1 MANAFN
7 LTAQL
12 NLRGPANIKPVI
24 RDIKAQ
30 LGNINANVNL
40 TVAKNSSRNISKLNA
55 GLRQLNATLVTTGK
69 TSRDAAAAIS
79 SLGTAIGNIN
89 ASKVSSSIN
98 QATQASAKLANQQK
112 QVKSALQSSRTEMEE
127 FGKQSGLAIRRFA
140 AFSAVTAVVFKLN
153 NAINTG
159 VSSFINFQKEFI
171 RLQQVTGESAQGLER
186 LQKSITSLSTGLGV
200 TSQELTQVSVTLA
213 QAGLNARETEKALE
227 ALALSALA
235 PSFDNLN
242 NTVEGSIALMRQF
255 GISSTELGSALGSI
269 NAVAAGFAV
278 EAGDIIK
285 AISRTGG
292 VFANASKGVSE
303 GTDALNEFIAVFTSV
318 RSTTRE
324 SAETIATGL
333 RTIFTRIQRGSTI
346 EALKE
351 FGVTLTDLE
360 GKFVGPYKAIQLLS
374 EGLGRLDPR
383 DVKFSQIVEE
393 LGGFRQIGK
402 VIPLIQQFSVAQR
415 ALGVAQAGAGSL
427 AEDAAIAQ
435 LSLANQIA
443 KTREEFL
450 ALFRDIGG
458 SDSFQTIAKGA
469 LGVASALIKVADSI
483 KGVLPILAIVTA
495 AKGLSA
501 LTQFTAGFAGGIQRG
516 GGARGFGA
524 RLSGAPS
531 GFAKGGVVPGQGNR
545 DTVPAMLTPGEFVI
559 RKKAVETIGTQNLH
573 KMNKYG
579 YGGAVQK
586 FAKGDRV
593 RRVVEPSSQ
602 LQASHVGADVVLT
615 KKQVQ
620 NYANT
625 YKNKKFRNAV
635 QQAGYSLEDV
645 QSGNFNYETLRRNMN
660 LTAKDHVVLNLPRS
674 FNQALKAND
683 PDLVSQQGLVEFIQG
698 SSNLFKLTKAQ
709 QNKQK
714 ILAARSDMAKIISKL
729 PSKRYD
735 DSNSPQTPS
744 FDHDYE
750 LNSLKSAFQRYF
762 DTNAVDMMF
771 NAPLSGAV
779 YRKKDESGNR
789 TGRLQIRRQDRVRA
803 KYSKINQKLAD
814 GAAVKQGQQ
823 LPGVGIFDSDMIG
836 AGSKDVLNA
845 LLSSGKPYDVISG
858 PAGAGKTTFA
868 KARFGNNFILSAD
881 DLDQYAQ
888 AVVLSSAGATKAGGF
903 SPQAQALMARA
914 RKVIALQPTA
924 DRVLQQRQGRLDQ
937 AAKGSLPDKRSLKQL
952 EGTFKAPT
960 TIDRELYK
968 GLSNVEFVQ
977 NFATGGLVEEDGVG
991 AIVLTP
997 RRGGKGRYGYTPSK
1011 ATVGINK
1018 GLIEN
1023 KLGQGLSIDPDAPG
1037 AQSSSF
1043 WSQIAD
1049 GNKNYNVEMATTSK
1063 STARSFRAIVK
1074 GQLLKSAKESASRL
1088 SQRIGLA
1095 APEDLPLSA
1104 SKDFVDSMNDAS
1116 VGNLFENTLASLKGP
1131 PFSTDAKASFDFP
1144 NNQIRN
1150 NANLTSLFPGLTS
1163 SFVDAKSTG
1172 DEVTVEAMKTKILS
1186 KLAAEARSDRVA
1198 VSSQG
1203 TEGPGRS
1210 LTSPT
1215 IGEKYTNE
1223 EVMQMGFKAGSFGQA
1238 GFKRSK
1244 TKQGF
1249 RYTYLGDP
1257 QSRNLGGAIK
1267 RFAVGGSAEDTVPA
1281 LLTPGEFVINKKAAK
1296 SIGSAKLQRLNKA
1309 DKIQGYNKG
1318 GFVGFA
1324 DGGGVPVRPDTISTA
1339 TVAIPDSI
1347 RESLSGLIS
1356 VLENLGVASSQTSSL
1371 INQGNRV
1378 SYDSAIA
1385 AAKSD
1390 IERAKVAG
1398 ASAAD
1403 IAAAEKQLLD
1413 IRQQADANVAK
1424 RQGLEKAFTQGATAK
1439 TLSTGSAG
1447 SQADILLSAEQRAT
1461 DALDALTKA
1470 RAKQKKEVTQQ
1481 EIEDV
1486 RSKAFLREASK
1497 QTGTSVSDLK
1507 KQGITGADVQ
1517 AYIAETQLDPRAAK
1531 QFNQQWLQS
1540 RTAILGGTK
1549 EAEKQAKQEL
1559 KARRQITRQI
1569 QKARGLPTAQGFGGR
1584 AKDFVSNLSKN
1595 QASLGLSFALPMITD
1610 FFAGGEPTTAGG
1622 AATQAGVQGAA
1633 SAVSSGLAV
1642 ASVGGPLAG
1651 AAAAAIG
1658 LVKAVT
1664 DSQNAA
1670 RAFTDQVSKR
1680 EIERS
1685 VENLSKTFDKL
1696 SKDAKNVDLLR
1707 LARTDIE
1714 KITQE
1719 SQSLLSSNTKGIEYG
1734 LINAFEMLGSPGG
1747 DQAGFERG
1755 RILQNQ
1761 GIIPYLDSL
1770 FSSSE
1775 RERLFS
1781 KEEQGLAQENA
1792 KIFSQASQATQQYI
1806 QTLIKSGKTSTDLL
1820 NDPAFLSIARNLA
1833 LADVNVQKAVQALG
1847 GIDSAAGRQYLE
1859 QVTRQRA
1866 GEQINIAVRTEQ
1878 LEELNTVAKQ
1888 LSISFSRLFDTMNQQ
1903 INASAYRLA
1912 EFNKNLE
1919 ASIQS
1924 LSGRPEIG
1932 TDTSL
1937 SAINVLENPLAYS
1950 QQQFRGAADSGSRF
1964 FGADAD
1970 MVSSLVQLGPN
1981 IEDEIL
1987 GVINNVLA
1995 TSGDNPEK
2003 ASREINRAITAEL
2016 RNLSLPQEITD
2027 KLARQISAA
2036 VGDIAQETDKG
2047 SISLQDLTEKISG
2060 LNNVIDAS
2068 KKAREGVI
2076 NSLRYWQ
2083 DSLNKYSSAINKM
2096 TEIQLEAANRTR
2108 RANQIIFDSQVS
2120 LANALGEGIDL
2131 RFIERQIENTTRSRT
2146 GGPTDPIDISTQLRN
2161 LEDRRADQQAAL
2173 SAVQSDVGAP
2183 GASANII
2190 KMTTELSKTNYTIAE
2205 TRAALEDLANN
2216 SDLASA
2222 ALNEIQKAQ
2231 QDQAGKVSFLEK
2243 LVTSTP
2249 EQLKNLNN
2257 SFADLQRY
2265 ISGQSISIQQSTAAQ
2280 NAYRKALRSGASV
2293 RDAQKEAQRAFA
2305 DQRGNALSLL
2315 KEISPFLGDSEQ
2327 ANSLRADALET
2338 MLRESGVGINVM
2350 MRQVLDAMK
2359 NPELDP
2365 ATAAAI
2371 ETYKEATR
2379 VQALANQELARL
2391 NTDLAANI
2399 AKETGDAIKTALE
2412 STTIKFDQKQIDDMV
2427 DGIRNIGS
2435 GQNDPQNLASG
2446 GVVYASQ
2453 GAAINFAPRGTDT
2466 VPAMLTPGEFV
2477 VNRTATQQHR
2487 PMLEAI
2493 NNGYAKG
2500 GKVSYY
2506 SGGGFVAGLNDGNP
2520 SAELFSDFE
2529 YDTTN
2534 KVSPKV
2540 NFYDLAGSKDLKVQ
2554 SGGFGLGWQIPN
2566 GSQIAM
2572 RDNKFTGEIVGG
2584 KNFDLNDSDRR
2595 YSTNVIPKA
2604 ALSPV
2609 ITNKTGNFALKMRD
2623 APFISPSVSHV
2634 SNLANVPIADTID
2647 LTVPTNLVSQKKQ
2660 FKKAE
2665 LNALVSNYD
2674 DVLNKMGEIDESGG
2688 SEYVYTKTD
2697 AGGNKQSI
2705 AIPKNL
2711 SKLADFIS
2719 PPSISAEYTPGFSVD
2734 NGILNLKDWAQPFP
2748 GNIGFGFLDKDMNSG
2763 LNYRSL
2769 LAWQQPDNTG
2779 KSMFS
2784 TKESSGSNS
2793 IDVLAYQLDKL
2804 GNDMAGMTI
2813 ANFISK
2819 RKEILAVR
2827 NNLKKISDQDSF
2839 GLSEESARQKKIVD
2853 KLRTIYNANSPYI
2866 TADFTS
2872 NEIDFSHPK
2881 LKGKNLGATVYGGSV
2896 VDFERAFGANIDNL
2910 IGIGGAISADNFYGG
2925 KKAESLLEISKADI
2939 DAATGNPKYS
2949 EAHAFAWTQ
2958 GVKPEQLADD
2968 FAEKAKKEKD
2978 KKSSINMKPVT
2989 EPGSFKLQALV
3000 NGNQKQLDIPYNLHY
3015 GEWDGKL
3022 WDSDQNKYSDD
3033 LLSSRWGSKAYVI
3046 GTASGTKVNAAFNP
3060 YAKYSAG
3067 DDTLLTAIKRNL
3079 LDSDALVKPDYIKKQ
3094 FDQAAVKDYIGKAIE
3109 AGNADIPEK
3118 AAAEALMNTVVKGSN
3133 DGTSDINFFKKI
3145 NGALGDYK
3153 AKDGTKGIPTSSR
3166 SMDFTDYLNNVVAK
3180 LIQDENTDLVKKRG
3194 EVANIDEFTDRYSRD
3209 LSLLIPAF
3217 ETIGKTA
3224 YGLFGQGAPYN
3235 FGANFGVNVGN
3246 LQNLNQQQIKNLSGQ
3261 LAGQLDT
3268 YYKNIE
3274 RYVAEG
3280 SFNNIN
3286 AYDLYNNAE
3295 ILSYGA
3301 QQAFAALASG
3311 STNAIARYL
3320 KPADLKK
3327 PNFNWRDLQPQA
3339 LTMFRA
3345 IGGYRRATGFLNTQL
3360 TDDDVLDVQSI
3371 IGEGDVIRDV
3381 GSTGKITDTSNP
3393 KMKKIGDIFKIAFS
3407 PYNQFDEITDRKIL
3421 INALKARLSNATGPN
3436 GRPLFSRQMTQNL
3449 LDSMEYLKIWFGGE
3463 PGANTTIAQP
3473 PTNFDAEGL
3482 PEGAPSGSS
3491 ATNPGSGSSS
3501 GGIIPGLAAAGSFL
3515 PGLAGMISGAVG
3527 IAAGLAPAVRTGHWK
3542 GIDYLF
3548 DTDPPEP
3555 DRRTRINELQNAFDQ
3570 SIYDNAKKGLAEIG
3584 GVFAVGTLPN
3594 LDYYKT
3600 LYRQSGGMIY
3610 ASQGQLVNFEPK
3622 GTDTVPA
3629 MLTPGEF
3636 VVNRQATQKNL
3647 PLLKAINSG
3656 VGGYSQG
3663 GIVYLQDGGQPPRR
3677 PFDDGFEAPP
3687 AQNPKPN
3694 TSSRLAKIQQF
3705 NKLDKNLDG
3714 VLTPDEFSF
3723 LDRVWDTNFDGKIS
3737 LDEYLGWFE
3746 QASSSDKRL
3755 YNSDVK
3761 RVLNEK
3767 RVGNI
3772 KESQQQTRDN
3782 NRANYEANRAFQ
3794 RARSNALRDGAS
3806 VQQANAAGQQAYRE
3820 SMQSYSDSQTQKRK
3834 DIASG
3839 STDYV
3844 FYRTQDQREEA
3855 INRSANIKAKRMARD
3870 EGKKAYEKA
3879 KAEGKSE
3886 DDAWNEYQKAYDDK
3900 IDIDKKTG
3908 RSRLADSDDIQKET
3922 RARLKE
3928 REDRK
3933 AKLDSMTPIDR
3944 RDFLR
3949 SEREERAAKKKAE
3962 AAEKKAR
3969 EKALADEER
3978 LARVREKM
3986 AEEERRRAAD
3996 EALGL
4001 EETLEKLYTNE
4012 SDRNIYRNSVRK
4024 KLLEGQENDQTAQ
4037 DVYMDIRRKQ
4047 RLDQVRSRY
4056 TYHTV
4061 GDEGKMTTRLG
4072 KVVSVDPETGVAK
4085 YQQIDPVTGELTDNY
4100 TYEPINYIREN
4111 DPKAYRRVY
4120 DRWLSQENEAYEDRK
4135 TRKKIMFDYSGE
4147 VEGYE
4152 PRTWVG
4158 SDGKSFTGTVTRVG
4172 GTGATVTLPD
4182 GSTREIPRGELSA
4195 EDVQYVDSVRR
4206 YQTDVRI
4213 QQEDKQKQKNE
4224 AKANAQAQAFM
4235 ERGVLTPPDLGAA
4248 AEQKLQEIQER
4259 EDFINQA
4266 AQDQAARNRP
4276 PVRPGMDG
4284 TPPDVGNSAV
4294 LTFDTTPTT
4303 PQRDAATVA
4312 MNNKIRDNT
4321 RKVERQKE
4329 LNAAA
4334 PMLIQGPP
4342 TERPGTIA
4350 GGIPIEEAGKQF
4362 DFDPD
4367 QVIPFTAGAGENGR
4381 GYTWRE
4387 LSNARLRSDLEKRLD
4402 ENGRTALER
4411 FAKFY
4416 EALREVPVAGQALK
4430 VVEGV
4435 GDAAVGVFKTPFA
4448 ITALGLGE
4456 AGKAAYQEYLSGTL
4470 TDMILQRE
4478 GNITQKELEEQLL
4491 NDPVYQFF
4499 NQLSTT
4505 GARETQAGVARVV
4518 TGGSKIGE
4526 GLIDD
4531 TTRNVEGFL
4540 RARGFDANIQTNLY
4554 KSGLNKEVSDFYNQ
4568 KQAEKYEEA
4577 AKLGDVIPGV
4587 STSAVLTAADLAA
4600 EIGPDALLGPGIA
4613 KGLLDAVKTTG
4624 RTGAVAALRAAKTT
4638 VNAAGDAAGGVGTYV
4653 SRMLDNINN
4662 GPAQRAFQSYVDNLT
4677 SALPDNA
4684 RTNELLNEALETLA
4698 DRKIVES
4705 VTGELSDVDA
4715 LSLAIERRQRLVAR
4729 GLYDDATAA
4738 KLTGTEIIP
4747 SRNFADMDPKAI
4759 TKYFDDEIKKIA
4771 DPGFVSTDVK
4781 DAKKLAEFRKAFDK
4795 RGDAFET
4802 LRFEQF
4808 RNQRAASRST
4818 TDTAVR
4824 TPSQRV
4830 GPTIKVGVEPTGP
4843 GAGVFDAG
4851 STGPGTVIDAGGTVP
4866 PGVAGTID
4874 TTNVPINQSM
4884 FDEFRPVRQTA
4895 NRAYQDAANAAT
4907 AEALTTTEAVTRG
4920 ALTPPPAATTPIRR
4934 GTAGGGGVFG
4944 PRGRGP
4950 IVRNPR
4956 TAKDVAGN
4964 LAEIARQNA
4973 ADAAARQ
4980 AAYESAQSSMTT
4992 TDVTG
4997 RLARETSPG
5006 VFEFD
5011 PATGGINQ
5019 PVVLSDGT
5027 TMSLRSSADLP
5038 PGAGRGRFPSEQ
5050 PTVPRNVRAGET
5062 TEALKEQYKT
5072 GRAAEQRAA
5081 VNASGDRYTPGQGL
5095 TGQQQGLPTTQRPLL
5110 PTEPPKRIPA
5120 NAETPSTNYSGE
5132 ARARAAAAERA
5143 AIEQQLN
5150 PVASPVTSASQ
5161 PLGDV
5166 YTPGQGLTSQ
5176 ASPLATSAASPTVS
5190 VTTGQLAE
5198 SARTAAGTQ
5207 ARLAA
5212 GVNPQTGL
5220 LPGATSPAPP
5230 PVPAAPGA
5238 ASTPTGF
5245 LSRNDILQL
5254 ISEGKGYMDGG
5265 KFVPGK
5271 RPTGAAAATP
5281 EPRIDVPS
5289 SALEQ
5294 SAELLAEK
5302 QLMET
5307 FGVGSPT
5314 SATPPIPAGQAGKGQ
5329 WVRIA
5334 GDWVWK
5340 KATQFGNATV
5350 TGAGLTVGGGAVV
5363 GTGYGLFRYAFPLIE
5378 EGVNPASGEDI
5389 SSSPAQGLTPEEEE
5403 RLRNTGGLNN
5413 PPPQAQAR
5421 AKGGIIYAN
5430 NGALVS
5436 AQSRGTDTVPAMLTP
5451 GEFVINR
5458 VATEQNRPLLEAIN
5472 SGQFNSGGLV
5482 NYLARGGY
5490 VTPQR
5495 LQNGGQAQQVVQQTQ
5510 SVNSGVNNVSIEMP
5524 SWVEEFVNSLV
5535 SIGPSIMEASANIGL
5550 SAEQLANSVP
5560 SSVDINQNVNVQGS
5574 VGLDK
5579 QTLGR
5584 AIAMGSQQAGGY
5596 TDQKFN
5602 SMLSKLQNDTD
5613 GGVSFSA

>member
-12 NLRGPANIKPVI
+12 NLRGPTNIKPVI

-40 TVAKNSSRNISKLNA
+40 TIAKNASQNISKLNA

-98 QATQASAKLANQQK
+98 QATQASAKLASQQK
-112 QVKSALQSSRTEMEE
+112 KVQSALQGSRTEMEE

-346 EALKE
+346 DALKE

-531 GFAKGGVVPGQGNR
+531 GFAKGGVVPGTGNR

-579 YGGAVQK
+579 YGGTVQK

-620 NYANT
+620 NYANA

-714 ILAARSDMAKIISKL
+714 ILAARSDMASIISKL
-729 PSKRYD
+729 PSKRYG

-814 GAAVKQGQQ
+814 GAVVKQGQQ
-823 LPGVGIFDSDMIG
+823 LPDVGIFDSDMIG

-937 AAKGSLPDKRSLKQL
+937 VAKGSLPDKRSLKQL

-1116 VGNLFENTLASLKGP
+1116 VGNLFENTLSSLKGP
-1131 PFSTDAKASFDFP
+1131 PFSTDSKASFDFP

-1172 DEVTVEAMKTKILS
+1172 DEVTVEAMRTKILG

-1203 TEGPGRS
+1203 TEGPARS

-1215 IGEKYTNE
+1215 IAEKYTNE
-1223 EVMQMGFKAGSFGQA
+1223 EIMAMGFKPGSFGQS
-1238 GFKRSK
+1238 GFKKTRSK
-1244 TKQGF
+1244 NKQNQSL
-1249 RYTYLGDP
+1249 YEYLGDP

-1281 LLTPGEFVINKKAAK
+1281 LLTPGEFVINKKAAR

-1390 IERAKVAG
+1390 IERAKIAG
-1398 ASAAD
+1398 ASASD

-1439 TLSTGSAG
+1439 TLSTSSAG

-1470 RAKQKKEVTQQ
+1470 RAKQKKEVTQE
-1481 EIEDV
+1481 EIEEV
-1486 RSKAFLREASK
+1486 RNKAFLREASK

-1569 QKARGLPTAQGFGGR
+1569 QKARGLPTAQGFRGR

-1642 ASVGGPLAG
+1642 ASIGGPLAG
-1651 AAAAAIG
+1651 AAAAAVG
-1658 LVKAVT
+1658 LVKAVA

-1670 RAFTDQVSKR
+1670 RAFAEQVSKR

-1696 SKDAKNVDLLR
+1696 SKDAKNVDLLQ
-1707 LARTDIE
+1707 LARRDIE

-1761 GIIPYLDSL
+1761 GILAYLDSL
-1770 FSSSE
+1770 FSSST

-1859 QVTRQRA
+1859 QATRQRA

-1878 LEELNTVAKQ
+1878 LEELNTIAKQ

-1950 QQQFRGAADSGSRF
+1950 QTQFRAAADSGSRF

-2003 ASREINRAITAEL
+2003 ASREINRAITEQL
-2016 RNLSLPQEITD
+2016 RNLSFPQEITD

-2108 RANQIIFDSQVS
+2108 RANQIIFDSQLS

-2315 KEISPFLGDSEQ
+2315 KEISPFLGDSQQ

-2399 AKETGDAIKTALE
+2399 AKETGEAIKTALE

-2427 DGIRNIGS
+2427 AGIRNIGS

-2506 SGGGFVAGLNDGNP
+2506 SGGGFVAGKNDNVP

-2529 YDTTN
+2529 YDKDE

-2540 NFYDLAGSKDLKVQ
+2540 DTLDLFDFKTLKVQ
-2554 SGGFGLGWQIPN
+2554 SGGFGLGWQIPDSSSVEMYN
-2566 GSQIAM
+2566 NRFAGDIAGENFELTDSKRSQP
-2572 RDNKFTGEIVGG
+2572 NT
-2584 KNFDLNDSDRR
+2584 
-2595 YSTNVIPKA
+2595 VIPKA
-2604 ALSPV
+2604 TLSPV
-2609 ITNKTGNFALKMRD
+2609 LTDKTGNFALKMRD
-2623 APFISPSVSHV
+2623 PWGVSPSLDVESRLSPIIGPTDISLKSPTTLMPNEKQLTKDDLDDLV
-2634 SNLANVPIADTID
+2634 RKYDNV
-2647 LTVPTNLVSQKKQ
+2647 LTDMGKVET
-2660 FKKAE
+2660 KA
-2665 LNALVSNYD
+2665 
-2674 DVLNKMGEIDESGG
+2674 
-2688 SEYVYTKTD
+2688 SEYVYSQV
-2697 AGGNKQSI
+2697 GGRSI
-2705 AIPKNL
+2705 NIPKDL
-2711 SKLADFIS
+2711 SSLSRFITE
-2719 PPSISAEYTPGFSVD
+2719 PKYSAEYSPGFSVD
-2734 NGILNLKDWAQPFP
+2734 NGVLNLRDWAQPFP
-2748 GNIGFGFLDKDMNSG
+2748 TNIGFGFLDKDMDLASTRV
-2763 LNYRSL
+2763 NYNSL
-2769 LAWQQPDNTG
+2769 LGWKQPSDQG
-2779 KSMFS
+2779 KSTFG
-2784 TKESSGSNS
+2784 TQSSAGSNTLD
-2793 IDVLAYQLDKL
+2793 ILALKPDSL
-2804 GNDMAGMTI
+2804 GNDLAGLTI
-2813 ANFISK
+2813 EGFIQK
-2819 RKEILAVR
+2819 RKQILRVR
-2827 NNLKKISDQDSF
+2827 DDLKKISDQDSF
-2839 GLSEESARQKKIVD
+2839 GLSEESAKQKAIVNKLKKI
-2853 KLRTIYNANSPYI
+2853 YNSDSPY
-2866 TADFTS
+2866 TTSNFTS
-2872 NEIDFSHPK
+2872 SEIDFSK
-2881 LKGKNLGATVYGGSV
+2881 INGKNLEATVYGGSV
-2896 VDFERAFGANIDNL
+2896 DGFETAFGDNIDNL

-2925 KKAESLLEISKADI
+2925 RNRANLLEISMAEI
-2939 DAATGNPKYS
+2939 DLAGNPSYK
-2949 EAHAFAWTQ
+2949 EAKAFAWTQ
-2958 GVKPEQLADD
+2958 GVTPEQLADD

-2978 KKSSINMKPVT
+2978 KKSSINTTQVNK
-2989 EPGSFKLQALV
+2989 PGSFKLQALV

-3046 GTASGTKVNAAFNP
+3046 GTDLGTNVNAAFYP

-3067 DDTLLTAIKRNL
+3067 DGTLLTAIKRNL
-3079 LDSDALVKPDYIKKQ
+3079 FDSDALVKPDYIKKQ

-3145 NGALGDYK
+3145 NGTLGDYD

-3166 SMDFTDYLNNVVAK
+3166 RMDFTDYLNNVVAK
-3180 LIQDENTDLVKKRG
+3180 LIEQENTDLVKKKG

-3224 YGLFGQGAPYN
+3224 FSLFGQGAPYN

-3274 RYVAEG
+3274 KYVAEG

-3301 QQAFAALASG
+3301 QQAFAGLASG

-3345 IGGYRRATGFLNTQL
+3345 IGGYRKATGFLNTQL

-3393 KMKKIGDIFKIAFS
+3393 TMKKIGDIFKIAFS

-3421 INALKARLSNATGPN
+3421 INALKARLSVATGPN

-3463 PGANTTIAQP
+3463 PGANTTISQP

-3482 PEGAPSGSS
+3482 PEGASSGASPGAN
-3491 ATNPGSGSSS
+3491 ATNPGSGSSG
-3501 GGIIPGLAAAGSFL
+3501 GGIIPGIAAAGSFL

-3527 IAAGLAPAVRTGHWK
+3527 VAAGLVPAIRTGQWK

-3677 PFDDGFEAPP
+3677 PFDDGFEPPP
-3687 AQNPKPN
+3687 AQTTTRN
-3694 TSSRLAKIQQF
+3694 TSTRLAKIQQF

-3723 LDRVWDTNFDGKIS
+3723 LDRFWDTNFDGKIT
-3737 LDEYLGWFE
+3737 LDEYLGWFA

-3761 RVLNEK
+3761 RVFNEK

-3782 NRANYEANRAFQ
+3782 NRANYEANRAF
-3794 RARSNALRDGAS
+3794 RKARSNALRDGAS

-3820 SMQSYSDSQTQKRK
+3820 SMQGYDTAQTEKRK
-3834 DIASG
+3834 GIASG

-3855 INRSANIKAKRMARD
+3855 INRTAEIKAQSMARD
-3870 EGKKAYEKA
+3870 AGKQAYEKA

-3886 DDAWNEYQKAYDDK
+3886 DDAWNEYQKAYDNK
-3900 IDIDKKTG
+3900 IDIDKRTG
-3908 RSRLADSDDIQKET
+3908 RSRLAQSDAIQQET
-3922 RARLKE
+3922 RAKLKE

-3933 AKLDSMTPIDR
+3933 AKLDSMTPIEK

-3969 EKALADEER
+3969 EKEIADAER
-3978 LARVREKM
+3978 LERVREKM
-3986 AEEERRRAAD
+3986 AEEERRRAID
-3996 EALGL
+3996 ESLGL

-4047 RLDQVRSRY
+4047 RLDQVRGRY

-4061 GDEGKMTTRLG
+4061 GDEGKMTARLG

-4158 SDGKSFTGTVTRVG
+4158 PDGKSFTGTVTRVG
-4172 GTGATVTLPD
+4172 GRGATVTLPD

-4213 QQEDKQKQKNE
+4213 EQEDKQKQKNE

-4235 ERGVLTPPDLGAA
+4235 ERGVLAPPDLGAA

-4284 TPPDVGNSAV
+4284 TPPDVGNNAV

-4321 RKVERQKE
+4321 RRVERQKE

-4411 FAKFY
+4411 FGKFY

-4430 VVEGV
+4430 LVEGV

-4478 GNITQKELEEQLL
+4478 GNITQKELEQQLL

-4531 TTRNVEGFL
+4531 TTRNVESFL

-4554 KSGLNKEVSDFYNQ
+4554 NSGLNKEVSDFYDK
-4568 KQAEKYEEA
+4568 KQREKYEEA
-4577 AKLGDVIPGV
+4577 EKLGDVIPGV
-4587 STSAVLTAADLAA
+4587 STSAVLMGADLAA

-4613 KGLLDAVKTTG
+4613 KGLVDAVKTTG

-4638 VNAAGDAAGGVGTYV
+4638 VNAASDTAGGVGTYV

-4662 GPAQRAFQSYVDNLT
+4662 GPAQRAFQSYVDSLT
-4677 SALPDNA
+4677 SVLPDNA
-4684 RTNELLNEALETLA
+4684 RTNKLLNEALETLA

-4771 DPGFVSTDVK
+4771 DAGKISTDVK
-4781 DAKKLAEFRKAFDK
+4781 DAQKLAEFRKAFDK

-4808 RNQRAASRST
+4808 RNQRAVSRSA
-4818 TDTAVR
+4818 TDTTVR

-4830 GPTIKVGVEPTGP
+4830 GPTIRVGVEPTGP

-4851 STGPGTVIDAGGTVP
+4851 STGGPANVFDAGTGGVP
-4866 PGVAGTID
+4866 PGVAGSID
-4874 TTNVPINQSM
+4874 STNVPINQSM

-4895 NRAYQDAANAAT
+4895 NRAYQDAANAST
-4907 AEALTTTEAVTRG
+4907 AEALTSTANVTRG

-4950 IVRNPR
+4950 IRRNPR
-4956 TAKDVAGN
+4956 TASEVEEN
-4964 LAEIARQNA
+4964 LRNIAAE
-4973 ADAAARQ
+4973 AAARQ
-4980 AAYESAQSSMTT
+4980 AAYESAQSSITT

-4997 RLARETSPG
+4997 RLATETSPG
-5006 VFEFD
+5006 VFEFE

-5027 TMSLRSSADLP
+5027 TMSLQRSADLP
-5038 PGAGRGRFPSEQ
+5038 SGAGRGRFPSEQ
-5050 PTVPRNVRAGET
+5050 PTVPRNVRAGDT
-5062 TEALKEQYKT
+5062 TEALKKQYT
-5072 GRAAEQRAA
+5072 EGRVAEQRGA
-5081 VNASGDRYTPGQGL
+5081 VNESGDRYTPGQGL
-5095 TGQQQGLPTTQRPLL
+5095 T
-5110 PTEPPKRIPA
+5110 
-5120 NAETPSTNYSGE
+5120 
-5132 ARARAAAAERA
+5132 
-5143 AIEQQLN
+5143 
-5150 PVASPVTSASQ
+5150 
-5161 PLGDV
+5161 
-5166 YTPGQGLTSQ
+5166 SQ
-5176 ASPLATSAASPTVS
+5176 AAPLATPAVSPTVS
-5190 VTTGQLAE
+5190 VTTDALAE
-5198 SARTAAGTQ
+5198 SARRMAQTQ
-5207 ARLAA
+5207 TKLAV

-5230 PVPAAPGA
+5230 PVPGVPGA

-5245 LSRNDILQL
+5245 LSRNDILKL
-5254 ISEGKGYMDGG
+5254 ISEGKGHMSGG

-5271 RPTGAAAATP
+5271 PPTGAAAATP
-5281 EPRIDVPS
+5281 EPKIDVPS

-5294 SAELLAEK
+5294 SAEILAEK
-5302 QLMET
+5302 QLMDS
-5307 FGVGSPT
+5307 FGIGSPASAT
-5314 SATPPIPAGQAGKGQ
+5314 ATPPPAIPAGQAGKGS
-5329 WVRIA
+5329 WVFTPT
-5334 GDWVWK
+5334 GWKWVK
-5340 KATQFGNATV
+5340 RVGLLGGLASAAYQFLPTAEEKTINKAPIPNVDPSPERQ
-5350 TGAGLTVGGGAVV
+5350 LTD
-5363 GTGYGLFRYAFPLIE
+5363 E
-5378 EGVNPASGEDI
+5378 EKRA
-5389 SSSPAQGLTPEEEE
+5389 LE
-5403 RLRNTGGLNN
+5403 RQGGLN
-5413 PPPQAQAR
+5413 PQAR

-5510 SVNSGVNNVSIEMP
+5510 SVSSGVNNVSMERP
-5524 SWVEEFVNSLV
+5524 SWVDEVINAFNSV
-5535 SIGPSIMEASANIGL
+5535 GPAIMEASSSIGL

-5574 VGLDK
+5574 VGLDS

-5584 AIAMGSQQAGGY
+5584 AVAMGSQQAGGY